1 MHSLVCPHCK
11 SHRIVTS
18 KVPKNAI
25 VVMPCP
31 ACGELTVLFRNKA
44 IALDR
49 KVLEKGTAAERTS
62 HLAQVINEFLESGLF
77 SFDTPTALETPRR
90 ERPRRRRFVPPPDM
104 APEPESDVAISQDEF
119 DRFIQHD
126 LHRIDDPAYF
136 RRHFG

>member
-1 MHSLVCPHCK
+1 
-11 SHRIVTS
+11 VTS
-18 KVPKNAI
+18 KVPKNAV

-31 ACGELTVLFRNKA
+31 ACGELTVLFREKA

-49 KVLEKGTAAERTS
+49 HILEKGTTAERTT

-77 SFDTPTALETPRR
+77 PLDGPTSIETTRR
-90 ERPRRRRFVPPPDM
+90 PRPRRRRFIPPRDI
-104 APEPESDVAISQDEF
+104 APEPEGDVAISQDEF